1 MVGLTG
7 GIGAGKSAVSRRLA
21 RRGAVI
27 IDADVLSRE
36 VVAPG
41 TDGLAEVVAAF
52 GPGIVGPDGAL
63 DRPALGARV
72 FGDEAARRRL
82 EGIIHPRV
90 RHRSAEMAAAAAP
103 DAVVVN
109 DVPLLVEVGLAPTY
123 HLVIVV
129 EADED
134 VRVRRLVDTRGMTP
148 EAARARI
155 AAQTDDARRRDAA
168 DALLRNDGGLGE
180 VDAWVER
187 LWRRRLRPYEE
198 NVRLRRVAPHDG
210 IVRIAAPDTSWPV
223 QAARVT
229 ARIRHALGDAA
240 VVEHIGSTA
249 VPGLPAKNV
258 IDLQLAVPSLAVAD
272 EWADQLA
279 RIGLPPRRR
288 GPAYDNAR
296 GLPGAAWEKRL
307 HGSADPARAVH
318 LHVREAGSPG
328 RRYALLMRDHLRAST
343 ADRDAYAAAKYRW
356 AADHPRRADYQD
368 AKEPWFDTEQTAA
381 EAWALRTGWTMP
393 GQ

>member
-27 IDADVLSRE
+27 IDADVLARE

-41 TDGLAEVVAAF
+41 TDGLAEVVAVF
-52 GPGIVGPDGAL
+52 GPEILGPDGAL

-72 FGDEAARRRL
+72 FGDEPARRRL
-82 EGIIHPRV
+82 EAIIHPRV
-90 RHRSAEMAAAAAP
+90 RHRSAALAASAAP
-103 DAVVVN
+103 DAIVVN

-129 EADED
+129 EADEQ
-134 VRVRRLVDTRGMTP
+134 VRVRRLVDTRGMTS
-148 EAARARI
+148 EAAQTRI

-168 DALLRNDGGLGE
+168 DALLRNDGALGE
-180 VDAWVER
+180 VDTWVER

-198 NVRLRRVAPHDG
+198 NLRLRRVAPHDG

-223 QAARVT
+223 QAARVMD
-229 ARIRHALGDAA
+229 RIRHALGDRA

-249 VPGLPAKNV
+249 VPGLPAKNI
-258 IDLQLAVPSLAVAD
+258 IDLQLAVPSPAVAD
-272 EWADQLA
+272 EWADALA
-279 RIGLPPRRR
+279 RIGLPAR
-288 GPAYDNAR
+288 GPGTAYDTAR
-296 GLPGAAWEKRL
+296 GLPGERWEKRL
-307 HGSADPARAVH
+307 HGSADPARPVH
-318 LHVREAGSPG
+318 LHVREAGSPA
-328 RRYALLMRDHLRAST
+328 RRFALLMRDHLRAD
-343 ADRDAYAAAKYRW
+343 AAEREAYAAAKYRW

-368 AKEPWFDTEQTAA
+368 AKEPWFDTEQVAA
-381 EAWALRTGWTMP
+381 EQWARRTGWTPP
-393 GQ
+393 GA